1 MADPASIFSIVS
13 GTAGLIG
20 QCSRTICRLHNVSER
35 FKYAKLTVDSM
46 KLGLETIQWTWAR
59 IGKILEGWADEQE
72 AWPDEMGDII
82 AQINRSLSGG
92 TLVLSALEQDLKP
105 YDNTSEHVKFG
116 LRTRAKVL
124 WNEQTLKDHQERIRD
139 QVNSMILL
147 LNVLRL

>member
-13 GTAGLIG
+13 GTAGLVA
-20 QCSRTICRLHNVSER
+20 QCSRTICRLHTVSEK
-35 FKYAKLTVDSM
+35 FKYAKLTVSSLT
-46 KLGLETIQWTWAR
+46 LGLETIQWTWTR
-59 IGKILEGWADEQE
+59 IGSILEGWADEQE
-72 AWPDEMGDII
+72 AWRDEMVDIV

-92 TLVLSALEQDLKP
+92 ALVLSALEEDLKP
-105 YDNTSEHVKFG
+105 YDNTSGHVKFTI
-116 LRTRAKVL
+116 RTRMRVL